1 MWKLIVYEFR
11 SRIYGV
17 YCFLLGLIIWDFI
30 VIFRF
35 SWMESIEIDFHTL
48 FTLLFVPM
56 ILLFFIL
63 LISNIYTFYHYFLTN
78 NLSFLFIFP
87 IKTWKILFSKLLSV
101 IIEFLAIYGLQF
113 LTTIT
118 AYDKV
123 LAMAL
128 RKSPKVF
135 AETQITPV
143 YSSDLLFYILNIF
156 FVYILSLIL
165 LFGFILVIRW
175 TVQNS
180 KTFFWITFIFVGGYF
195 YGFFYSII
203 RLIDFFDKSDID
215 YFQTV
220 MKSSRFVTKET
231 MLFLF
236 LGLLLSFLIHW
247 FFTKKSEF

>member
-17 YCFLLGLIIWDFI
+17 YCFLLGLILWDFI
-30 VIFRF
+30 VIVRF
-35 SWMESIEIDFHTL
+35 SRMESIEIDFHTL
-48 FTLLFVPM
+48 FTLLFAPM
-56 ILLFFIL
+56 VLLFFIL

-101 IIEFLAIYGLQF
+101 IIEFVTIYGLH
-113 LTTIT
+113 LIITIT
-118 AYDKV
+118 TYDKV
-123 LAMAL
+123 LEMAL
-128 RKSPKVF
+128 QKSPKVF
-135 AETQITPV
+135 TETQITSA

-175 TVQNS
+175 TAQNS
-180 KTFFWITFIFVGGYF
+180 KTFFWITFLFVGGYF

-203 RLIDFFDKSDID
+203 RLVDFFDKSEID
-215 YFQTV
+215 YFQIV
-220 MKSSRFVTKET
+220 MKSSRFVSKET
-231 MLFLF
+231 ILFLI
-236 LGLLLSFLIHW
+236 LGIVLSFLIHW